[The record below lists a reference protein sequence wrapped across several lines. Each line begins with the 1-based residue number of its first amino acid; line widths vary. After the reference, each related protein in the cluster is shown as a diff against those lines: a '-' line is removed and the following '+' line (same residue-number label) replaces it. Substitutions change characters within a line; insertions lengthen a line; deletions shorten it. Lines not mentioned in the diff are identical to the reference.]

1 MKQRAGGGRVG
12 RWCDCS
18 TQAALLPEVVGGGR
32 VGGVGWEVGRGS
44 LLLMLLLLLIS
55 SGSALLSSSS
65 WLNSRRQVTEE
76 AEGVS

>member
-18 TQAALLPEVVGGGR
+18 TQAALLPEVGGGW
-32 VGGVGWEVGRGS
+32 VGWWGS